1 MSMSK
6 SHFLAGLLGV
16 CALTSCPDNQYY
28 DTPYGQYGNR
38 SRNSPYGPARP
49 TTLPAYG
56 QPTPSG
62 QPAPAPYGTP
72 QPGTPSAPGIQN
84 PTPYGPSPY
93 GPAPAPA
100 PTPGSRIP
108 NEYPVAQR
116 TTNPDQVISP
126 FDPKRVI
133 DISGYKSGQLVR
145 DPENKKIFRVP

>member
-6 SHFLAGLLGV
+6 SHLLAGLLGV

-28 DTPYGQYGNR
+28 DTPHGQSGNR
-38 SRNSPYGPARP
+38 SRTSPYGPARP
-49 TTLPAYG
+49 TTLPTYG

-72 QPGTPSAPGIQN
+72 QPGVPYAPGIQN
-84 PTPYGPSPY
+84 PNPY

-100 PTPGSRIP
+100 PTLGPRMP

-116 TTNPDQVISP
+116 TTNPEQVISP
-126 FDPKRVI
+126 FDPNRVS
-133 DISGYKSGQLVR
+133 DISGSKSGQLVR